1 MSQTRTTLYN
11 VNAAYWRLRDTLRD
25 NGLLNHPVHGEIQL
39 TYTEGRPRWGQS
51 FSVTYTRQLTDAEVA
66 AITDANGAVDRN
78 GYYTYSWKRGPVPLG
93 TAPSFVYW
101 TKVPAAEVHPDLVP
115 TIDLTPSRGEAYR
128 LLTAARE
135 KVASV
140 SKAKTDG
147 ALEALNTVAGLL
159 LDNVG
164 LVTYE
169 TMVADGMERTE
180 ALRTA
185 ILLGRMEG

>member
-11 VNAAYWRLRDTLRD
+11 VSRAYYLLTDTLRE
-25 NGLLNHPVHGEIQL
+25 NGLLNHPVHGEIR
-39 TYTEGRPRWGQS
+39 TDYTEGRPRWGQS
-51 FSVTYTRQLTDAEVA
+51 FSVTYTREMTDAEVA
-66 AITDANGAVDRN
+66 AITDANGVVDRN
-78 GYYTYSWKRGPVPLG
+78 GYTCYSWKRMQPLG
-93 TAPSFVYW
+93 SAPSFVYW

-115 TIDLTPSRGEAYR
+115 TIDLTQSRGEAYR
-128 LLTAARE
+128 LLTAVRE

-159 LDNVG
+159 LDKVG